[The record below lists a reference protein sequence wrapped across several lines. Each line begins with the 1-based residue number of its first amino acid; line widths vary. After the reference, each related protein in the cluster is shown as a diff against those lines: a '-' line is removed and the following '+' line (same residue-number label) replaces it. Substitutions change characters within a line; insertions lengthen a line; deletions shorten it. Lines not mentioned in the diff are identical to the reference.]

1 MPFLVTVTWLFGHW
15 ISISPQWECLNYGAP
30 GEGLAY
36 VESFAVDTSDCQVV
50 VQFGTNDIY
59 QLNDENIDEYVE
71 RYVKAVLAVPSLK
84 TYLFCIFP
92 RNDYDDYSTAVNKF
106 IQILNRKIHEKL
118 QGTDIV
124 YLDVFNRLLQ
134 DGRLNPELTLDDL
147 HLNGK
152 GVQYS
157 DRSTETG
164 FRFVKNIPKYFI
176 PCFYL

>member
-1 MPFLVTVTWLFGHW
+1 MDRIEEKQKFAFLGNSHMAFWALDIYF
-15 ISISPQWECLNYGAP
+15 PQWECLNYGAP

-124 YLDVFNRLLQ
+124 YLDVFKRLLQ

-152 GVQYS
+152 GYS
-157 DRSTETG
+157 ILTEAL
-164 FRFVKNIPKYFI
+164 KQASS
-176 PCFYL
+176 L